1 MYTIYKGIIQ
11 YNVHK
16 WNYIYNGRQ
25 IIPNTCILYIRVLYS
40 IRYING
46 IIYNC
51 RKIIPCVIYKGIIY
65 NLRPRTCRKYVKNIT
80 YNGG

>member
-1 MYTIYKGIIQ
+1 MRVLYSIIYINEII
-11 YNVHK
+11 
-16 WNYIYNGRQ
+16 YIMVDKLFQTHVY
-25 IIPNTCILYIRVLYS
+25 YIRVLYS